1 MEFDEVIIS
10 RKSVRSF
17 QDKEI
22 SEEILTKI
30 VEAARL
36 SPSFQNRQCWRFVV
50 VRDKNI
56 IKDLAL
62 RSGMISKVNFFIKD
76 APVVIVACA
85 DPAKS
90 GTMNNQNYY
99 LVDTAIAFQQ
109 MMLTAWN
116 HGIGSCWLAAFN
128 EEKVREILKIPQNIR
143 VVALSPFGYPKSK
156 KSLYEKAVKTFA
168 GSKKRIELNK
178 IICYEKWDFLKLYK

>member
-1 MEFDEVIIS
+1 MEFDELLFS

-22 SEEILTKI
+22 PQKVLNNMM
-30 VEAARL
+30 EAARL
-36 SPSFQNRQCWRFVV
+36 SPSFQNKQCWRFVV
-50 VRDKNI
+50 VKDKNI

-76 APVVIVACA
+76 APVVIIACA
-85 DPAKS
+85 DPVKS
-90 GTMNNQNYY
+90 GTINNQNYY

-109 MMLTAWN
+109 MMMSAWN

-128 EEKVREILKIPQNIR
+128 EQKVREILKIPENIR
-143 VVALSPFGYPKSK
+143 VVALSPFGYPKEK
-156 KSLYEKAVKTFA
+156 KTIYDKAVKVFA
-168 GSKKRIELNK
+168 GSKKRLDLDK
-178 IICYEKWDFLKLYK
+178 IVMWEKWVE

>member
-22 SEEILTKI
+22 SEEILNTMM
-30 VEAARL
+30 EAARL
-36 SPSFQNRQCWRFVV
+36 SPSFQNRQCWRFIVV
-50 VRDKNI
+50 KNKKI
-56 IKDLAL
+56 IKNLAL
-62 RSGMISKVNFFIKD
+62 RSGIISKVNFFIKD
-76 APVVIVACA
+76 APVVIIACA

-90 GTMNNQNYY
+90 GTINNQNYY

-109 MMLTAWN
+109 MMLSAWN

-128 EEKVREILKIPQNIR
+128 ERYVREILEIPQNIR
-143 VVALSPFGYPKSK
+143 IVALSPFGYPKEK
-156 KSLYEKAVKTFA
+156 KSLYEKAVKVFA
-168 GSKKRIELNK
+168 QSKKRNEFNN
-178 IICYEKWDFLKLYK
+178 IICHDKWSLQN

>member
-17 QDKEI
+17 LDREI
-22 SEEILTKI
+22 PEEILNEMM
-30 VEAARL
+30 EAVRL
-36 SPSFQNRQCWRFVV
+36 SPSFQNKQCWRFIVV
-50 VRDKNI
+50 KDKKI

-76 APVVIVACA
+76 APIVIVACA

-90 GTMNNQNYY
+90 GMMNNQNYY

-116 HGIGSCWLAAFN
+116 SGIGSCWLAAFN
-128 EEKVREILKIPQNIR
+128 EQKVREILDIPNNIR
-143 VVALSPFGYPKSK
+143 VVAFSPFGYPKK
-156 KSLYEKAVKTFA
+156 KKTLYEKAVKTIA
-168 GSKKRIELNK
+168 QSKKRKDIKK
-178 IICYEKWDFLKLYK
+178 IVCFDKWSF